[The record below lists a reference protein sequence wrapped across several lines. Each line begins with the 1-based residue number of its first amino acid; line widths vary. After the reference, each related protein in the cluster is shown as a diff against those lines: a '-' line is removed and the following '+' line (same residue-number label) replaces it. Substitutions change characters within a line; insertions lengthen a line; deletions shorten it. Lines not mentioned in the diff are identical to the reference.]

1 VSEHTPPFSPGRY
14 RTRGG
19 LKAIVGQMREHR
31 EEGKRPRWVLK
42 GAVELG
48 GVLVPTAWLPDG
60 SSLSGER
67 KYDLVRDE
75 EPSAP

>member
-1 VSEHTPPFSPGRY
+1 
-14 RTRGG
+14 
-19 LKAIVGQMREHR
+19 MREHR